1 MAKITYA
8 IKDRVLTI
16 AIDGKVDTNNAT
28 IVEKDVFDIIAS
40 QETEFD
46 SFILDADNL
55 EYISSAGLRIILRL
69 RKEQPTLK
77 IINAST
83 EVYNIFEMT
92 GFSEMFPI
100 EKGFRKLSIEGCT
113 IIGKGAKG
121 IVYRYDPETI
131 IKAYINP
138 ESLPEIQQE
147 RNLARKAFVLGI
159 PTAISYDV
167 VKVGDSYG
175 SVFELLDAVTYTE
188 LIKNNPDKIKL
199 LVKECADLLR
209 LIHSTKV
216 QPTDMPSILPLIEDW
231 LETDKP
237 YLKEDNYNKLSKM
250 ISEIPSTTN
259 MLHCDF
265 HTNNIMSQNDEAIL
279 IDMNTLSYGNPIFE
293 LANIY
298 ITYVGFGEVNP
309 SFVENF
315 LGLPYDT
322 AKKIWKLFLPL
333 YLQTEN
339 PEKITMAE
347 KKIKCLSYVRY
358 MRHFVRRKDENKEEV
373 EKIVKCCNDNLDVL
387 LSEINS
393 LVI

>member
-1 MAKITYA
+1 MAKISYE
-8 IKDRVLTI
+8 IKDKVLTI
-16 AIDGKVDTNNAT
+16 SIDGKVDTNNAT
-28 IVEKDVFDIIAS
+28 IVEKEVFDIISS
-40 QETEFD
+40 QETNFD
-46 SFILDADNL
+46 SFVLDADNL

-121 IVYRYDPETI
+121 IIYRYDPETI

-373 EKIVKCCNDNLDVL
+373 EKIIKCCNDNLDIL
-387 LSEINS
+387 LSEIDS